1 MPNVPKVPKVPNV
14 NERPICHRA
23 EDLVTYLYGEAS
35 EADAKDFAVH
45 LQQCDACRGEFSVF
59 QQVHDSI
66 LVWRNEALGSAFS
79 PAILASESTV
89 ELTQVVQHERKL
101 TALGA
106 LREFFSV
113 SPPWLRAATAFAALL
128 LCGLCGFAL
137 LTISRS
143 WNGPVQLAAGEPS
156 KVADPNREPKY
167 TQQDV
172 DNAVQ
177 KRVEEIARLK
187 SEEASPKPKEMS
199 AIKTRSGDRS
209 RDQLAANPVQPKTPR
224 TRGLSRREREQLAK
238 DLRLIPRDEDE
249 LPFVLSDEPNQ

>member
-1 MPNVPKVPKVPNV
+1 MPNI

-35 EADAKDFAVH
+35 EVDAKDFAVH

-79 PAILASESTV
+79 PAVLPSESAV
-89 ELTQVVQHERKL
+89 ELTQPVRRQRKL
-101 TALGA
+101 TALAA

-113 SPPWLRAATAFAALL
+113 SPLWLRAATAFAASL
-128 LCGLCGFAL
+128 LCVLAL

-143 WNGPVQLAAGEPS
+143 WNRPVQVVVQQPP
-156 KVADPNREPKY
+156 KVSDPNREPTF

-172 DNAVQ
+172 DQAVQ
-177 KRVEEIARLK
+177 KRVEEIARLDGQP
-187 SEEASPKPKEMS
+187 ASPVTNETPATKKP
-199 AIKTRSGDRS
+199 TVNGS
-209 RDQLAANPVQPKTPR
+209 RNQIAANPVQPKTPR
-224 TRGLSRREREQLAK
+224 HRGLSQREREQLAK
-238 DLRLIPRDEDE
+238 DLRLMPRDEDE